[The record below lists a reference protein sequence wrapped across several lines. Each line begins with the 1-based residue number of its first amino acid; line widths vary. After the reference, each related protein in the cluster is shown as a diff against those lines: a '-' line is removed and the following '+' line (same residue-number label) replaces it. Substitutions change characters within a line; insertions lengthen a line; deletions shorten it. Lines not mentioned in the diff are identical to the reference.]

1 MQEGARERTI
11 CQRKRAAVHRRDAG
25 VLRAGGESRREKP
38 TEKTEENH
46 MKKRIIPTIL
56 ALMMLLTL
64 LPTSAAAAPTRLNHV
79 DVTIELPKPGDPFDQ
94 SFKPTVTSFKSG
106 NIDLLATGAG
116 ILEANWRGD
125 NDLDENG
132 TPYFRPG
139 GTYYLTFKLM
149 FNPEAGYCANYKT
162 MSDGWNLVFPET
174 FSATVNGQTA
184 TVSRNTS
191 QYYPGLEVVLKLEG
205 NTLTDAQMAERK
217 ANWAQLQKTRRA
229 MLTSRTFEE
238 SKAYDPDLIPEKVVV
253 VNTDGTDLNYDF
265 KNMTTLVMDV
275 NNAEMIADYVGRHST
290 LREIWLSPESNALK
304 FAGSIDSA
312 QWNKIKEMREYEY
325 RSDVPIL
332 TSESTLFVSES
343 GAQQIREWYDEG
355 GYTQAPF
362 TVRIYSGNDVV
373 AAQKAGASATK
384 SFCTK
389 HKFTG
394 QIRTADRICHFG
406 DCGHVRTYYYSCAYC
421 GVCEYDPNH
430 VDFDQ
435 SLRANHPEILQI
447 LQWSAQ
453 AIMNGEYEF
462 ETAND
467 AAYIG
472 VNDVG
477 EHVWWLTCRTCGRS
491 YNYDMLHVN
500 TMDQKLE
507 GATNRTFAEYQAQQK
522 ASINQANAEALASI
536 VTVFPDTFTLP
547 LKSDAKMSS
556 WAQSDVNLALND
568 NLIDTALLGGDYT
581 KNITRLQFCS
591 VAVRLAE
598 TLTGKSLPAASAST
612 FTDTSNAY
620 ALKAYAAGITTGTTA
635 TTFEPNATLTRA
647 QMAAF
652 IYRTLR
658 YVEKNSDYSYTD
670 YTSKLST
677 YTDSGKLQDWAV
689 ESMAFM
695 NALDLIK
702 GTSATTLEPNGKCT
716 IEQAV
721 AVAERSVYAH
731 LLGWYQ
737 VDPEKRFYRD
747 GEWHAGDP
755 YVEIAENV
763 TLRTGD
769 YVWVTSRHF
778 GVYNNFVEEKYNLP
792 YVYMEIIN
800 PFNGQTA
807 TIKNGNATPVRG

>member
-1 MQEGARERTI
+1 
-11 CQRKRAAVHRRDAG
+11 
-25 VLRAGGESRREKP
+25 
-38 TEKTEENH
+38 
-46 MKKRIIPTIL
+46 MKKRVIS
-56 ALMMLLTL
+56 ALLMVVLLLTM
-64 LPTSAAAAPTRLNHV
+64 LPTAAFAAEPTRLKHV
-79 DVTIELPKPGDPFDQ
+79 DITIELPKPGDPFDQ
-94 SFKPTVTSFKSG
+94 RFSPTVTSFKSG
-106 NIDLLATGAG
+106 DIDLLATGAG
-116 ILEANWRGD
+116 ILEAYWRGD

-139 GTYYLTFKLM
+139 GTYYLIFKLM
-149 FNPEAGYCANYKT
+149 FNPDAGYCANYKT
-162 MSDGWNLVFPET
+162 GSDGWNLVFPDT

-205 NTLTDAQMAERK
+205 DVLTDAQKAERK
-217 ANWAQLQKTRRA
+217 ANWEQLQKTRRA
-229 MLTSRTFEE
+229 MLTSRTWEE

-275 NNAEMIADYVGRHST
+275 NNAEKIADYVGRHST
-290 LREIWLSPESNALK
+290 LREIWLSPESNALD
-304 FAGSIDSA
+304 FVGAMTMA
-312 QWNKIKEMREYEY
+312 QWNSIKEMYEYEY

-332 TSESTLFVSES
+332 TGESTLFVSES
-343 GAQQIREWYDEG
+343 GAQQIREWRDEG

-472 VNDVG
+472 VNDLG

-522 ASINQANAEALASI
+522 ASIAEYNAEALASI
-536 VTVFPDTFTLP
+536 VTVFPDTFVLP

-568 NLIDTALLGGDYT
+568 YLLDTALLGSDYT
-581 KNITRLQFCS
+581 KSITRLQFCS
-591 VAVRLAE
+591 IAVRLAE
-598 TLTGKSLPAASAST
+598 TLIGEELTPAPANT
-612 FTDTSNAY
+612 FTDTNNPY
-620 ALKAYAAGITTGTTA
+620 ILKAYAAGITSGKGAAGKAFCPDDTLNRQEMA
-635 TTFEPNATLTRA
+635 T
-647 QMAAF
+647 F

-658 YVEKNSDYSYTD
+658 YVEQNSDYRYTD
-670 YTSKLST
+670 YDSKLSN
-677 YTDSGKLQDWAV
+677 YTDAGQIKSWAT
-689 ESMAFM
+689 EPMAFM

-702 GTSATTLEPNGKCT
+702 GTSDTILNPNGTCT
-716 IEQAV
+716 IEQAII
-721 AVAERSVYAH
+721 VAERSVYAH

-737 VDPEKRFYRD
+737 VDPEKRIYSN

-769 YVWVTSRHF
+769 YVWVTSRRF
-778 GVYNNFVEEKYNLP
+778 GVYNTFTEEKYNLP

-807 TIKNGNATPVRG
+807 TIKNGNVTPVRG

>member
-1 MQEGARERTI
+1 
-11 CQRKRAAVHRRDAG
+11 
-25 VLRAGGESRREKP
+25 
-38 TEKTEENH
+38 
-46 MKKRIIPTIL
+46 MKKRILSALLLVVLLL
-56 ALMMLLTL
+56 AL
-64 LPTSAAAAPTRLNHV
+64 LPASAFAAEPTRLKHV
-79 DVTIELPKPGDPFDQ
+79 DITIELPKAGDLFDQ

-116 ILEANWRGD
+116 LLEANWRGD

-139 GTYYLTFKLM
+139 GTYYLTCKLM
-149 FNPEAGYCANYKT
+149 FNIEAGYCANYKT
-162 MSDGWNLVFPET
+162 SSDGWNLVFPET
-174 FSATVNGQTA
+174 FSATINGQTA

-191 QYYPGLEVVLKLEG
+191 QYYPGLEVVLKLDG
-205 NTLTDAQMAERK
+205 DVLTDAQLAERK
-217 ANWAQLQKTRRA
+217 ANWEQLQKTRRA
-229 MLTSRTFEE
+229 MSDSRTFEE
-238 SKAYDPDLIPEKVVV
+238 SKAYDPDLLPEKVVV

-275 NNAEMIADYVGRHST
+275 NNAEKIADYVGLNPT
-290 LREIWLSPESNALK
+290 LKEIWLSPESNALS
-304 FAGSIDSA
+304 FTGAIDRA
-312 QWNKIKEMREYEY
+312 QWNSTKQMSEYEY

-332 TSESTLFVSES
+332 TGESTLFVSES
-343 GAQQIREWYDEG
+343 GAQQIREYYDEG
-355 GYTQAPF
+355 GYISTPF
-362 TVRIYSGNDVV
+362 TIRIYSGNDVV
-373 AAQKAGASATK
+373 AAQKAGADATK

-394 QIRTADRICHFG
+394 QICSADRICHFG
-406 DCGHVRTYYYSCAYC
+406 DCAHMRTYYYSCAYC
-421 GVCEYDPNH
+421 GVCEENPNH
-430 VDFDQ
+430 VDTDQ
-435 SLRANHPEILQI
+435 RKKINHPELVRVEQ
-447 LQWSAQ
+447 LATK
-453 AIMNGEYEF
+453 AMMNNNYEF

-472 VNDVG
+472 MNDLG

-500 TMDQKLE
+500 VSDQQLE
-507 GATNRTFAEYQAQQK
+507 GSTNRTFAEYQAQKK
-522 ASINQANAEALASI
+522 ASINQYNAEALASI

-547 LKSDAKMSS
+547 LKSDAKMSG

-568 NLIDTALLGGDYT
+568 NLLDTALLGKDYT

-591 VAVRLAE
+591 IAVRLAE
-598 TLTGKSLPAASAST
+598 TLTGKEITPAPSGI
-612 FTDTSNAY
+612 FKDTDNLY
-620 ALKAYAAGITTGTTA
+620 VRKAYAAGITTGISSTE
-635 TTFEPNATLTRA
+635 FGPGGTLTRA

-652 IYRTLR
+652 IYRTLQ

-670 YTSKLST
+670 YDSKLAT
-677 YTDSGKLQDWAV
+677 YSDCAQVPGWAT
-689 ESMAFM
+689 EAMAFM

-702 GTSATTLEPNGKCT
+702 GTSATTLSPNATCI
-716 IEQAV
+716 IEQAIV
-721 AVAERSVYAH
+721 VAERSVYAH

-747 GEWHAGDP
+747 GQWYAGDP

-769 YVWVTSRHF
+769 YVWVTSRRF
-778 GVYNNFVEEKYNLP
+778 GVYNTFTEEKYNLP

-807 TIKNGNATPVRG
+807 TIKNGNVVPVRH